1 MYGRRWFCLEL
12 TFLIN
17 FRSMIMNICNPCEKF
32 EIGIKQWKYTHG
44 FADPLPYIGEIIKSH
59 EHLLF
64 EERRI
69 DGVGSSKLLY
79 RCLKCNQ
86 FWELLTWEAVGQL
99 ELRPHFPKHHP
110 ST

>member
-1 MYGRRWFCLEL
+1 
-12 TFLIN
+12 
-17 FRSMIMNICNPCEKF
+17 MIMNICNPCEKF

-44 FADPLPYIGEIIKSH
+44 FADPLPYIGEMIKSH

-79 RCLKCNQ
+79 RCLKCGQ
-86 FWELLTWEAVGQL
+86 SWELISWEAVGQL
-99 ELRPHFPKHHP
+99 DIKPHFPRYNS
-110 ST
+110 STYQGASFKKRM